1 MERTTLNDLIA
12 DLRSLGLS
20 SGPNPHLP
28 KGARPPDAM
37 LDRWARA
44 AALGEPDAR
53 EAAIWA
59 IREAAHAVGVV
70 PASIHDLYA
79 ARGAGK
85 WSDRTVPALNLRGWS
100 YQTCRAAFRAASRI
114 DAKVL
119 IFEQA
124 VGEAIYAVQPPAEYT
139 AAVLAAAMR
148 EGHTGP
154 VFLQADHDQ
163 VNAKSY
169 LADPQAEIK
178 RLQDVIRVQIAASF
192 FNIDIDASTVVDLS
206 LPTVVDQ
213 QRLNAELTAAFTR
226 FVRECEPSGVTISVG
241 AEIGEVGHHNTTPEE
256 MRAFMVTFPEA
267 LAAGWKDVVGVSKVS
282 VNSGTY
288 HGGKVLPDGSLAPI
302 NVGYDT
308 LRAIARVCRDEYG
321 LAGVVQ
327 HGASTLPREQLSR
340 FPETGTVEIHLA
352 LGFTNLI
359 FDHPRLPQAVKDE
372 IRAYVFAH
380 LAHERAAG
388 ETDAQFIYNLRKKA
402 WGGMKERFW
411 NLPADIEHDI
421 MASLEEM
428 FRDMF
433 VRMNVGRTAELMARH
448 TQAKVVPVP
457 MPVALARMLTLAA

>member
-1 MERTTLNDLIA
+1 MKCMTLNDLIA

-20 SGPNPHLP
+20 SGSNPHLP
-28 KGARPPDAM
+28 SGARPRAEM

-44 AALGEPDAR
+44 AALAEPDAR
-53 EAAIWA
+53 QAAIWA
-59 IREAAHAVGVV
+59 IREAAHAAGVV
-70 PASIHDLYA
+70 PSSVQDLYV
-79 ARGAGK
+79 ARGAEK

-100 YQTCRAAFRAASRI
+100 YQTCRAAFRAAAKI
-114 DAKVL
+114 DAGLL

-148 EGHTGP
+148 EGHAGP

-163 VNAKSY
+163 VNAKAY
-169 LADPQAEIK
+169 FANPQAEIV
-178 RLQDVIRVQIAASF
+178 RLQDVMRTQIAASF
-192 FNIDIDASTVVDLS
+192 FNIDVDASTVVDLS

-226 FVRECEPSGVTISVG
+226 FVRENEPPGVTISVG

-256 MRAFMVTFPEA
+256 MRAFMVTYPQA
-267 LAAGWKDVVGVSKVS
+267 LAAGGKDTIGVSKVS

-288 HGGKVLPDGSLAPI
+288 HGGKVLPDGSLAPL

-308 LRAIARVCRDEYG
+308 LRDISRVCREDFG

-327 HGASTLPREQLSR
+327 HGASTLPREQLSK

-352 LGFTNLI
+352 LGFNNLI

-372 IRAYVFAH
+372 IRAYIFAH
-380 LAHERAAG
+380 HAHERAAD
-388 ETDAQFIYNLRKKA
+388 ETDAQFVYNIRKKA
-402 WGGMKERFW
+402 WAGMKERFW
-411 NLPADIEHDI
+411 DLPADVQEDI
-421 MASLEEM
+421 MLSLEEM
-428 FRDMF
+428 FGDMF
-433 VRMNVGRTAELMARH
+433 VRMNVGQTKELVALH
-448 TQAKVVPVP
+448 TRPSVVPVP
-457 MPVALARMLTLAA
+457 LPAGLARMLTLAA